1 MTNPEDSEPKI
12 IVDDDWKTQVQA
24 EKAAFK
30 EQEAL
35 KKDESSGGDADDNAS
50 DNAGEAETGVTD
62 ESESGSAEEVRQQE
76 FPPASFSMLVTTLSA
91 QAMTALGFFPDPSGT
106 MEPNR
111 SMAKH
116 FIDTLG
122 VLEEKTAGNLDEEEK
137 GMLQET
143 LHQLRMAFMNPPQ
156 E

>member
-24 EKAAFK
+24 EKAALK

-35 KKDESSGGDADDNAS
+35 NQGEESDDDTGKVEAS
-50 DNAGEAETGVTD
+50 KAEASVTD
-62 ESESGSAEEVRQQE
+62 DAGSDEGKRPQE
-76 FPPASFSMLVTTLSA
+76 FPPASFSMLITTLSA

-122 VLEEKTAGNLDEEEK
+122 VLEEKTAGNLDEEESS
-137 GMLQET
+137 MLQET
-143 LHQLRMAFMNPPQ
+143 LHQLRMAYMNPPQ
-156 E
+156 D

>member
-1 MTNPEDSEPKI
+1 MTNSDDSKPKI
-12 IVDDDWKTQVQA
+12 IVDDDWKSQVQA

-35 KKDESSGGDADDNAS
+35 KAKEASS
-50 DNAGEAETGVTD
+50 
-62 ESESGSAEEVRQQE
+62 ESESSESADEADTVATEGAETAGESRQQE
-76 FPPASFSMLVTTLSA
+76 FPPASFSMLVTTISA
-91 QAMTALGFFPDPSGT
+91 QAMTALGFFPDPSGK

-122 VLEEKTAGNLDEEEK
+122 VLEEKTAGNLNEEEK
-137 GMLQET
+137 NMLQET
-143 LHQLRMAFMNPPQ
+143 LHQLRMAFITPPQ
-156 E
+156 GS

>member
-1 MTNPEDSEPKI
+1 MTKSEDSEPKI
-12 IVDDDWKTQVQA
+12 IVDDDWKSQVQA

-35 KKDESSGGDADDNAS
+35 KAKEASSENESGESSE
-50 DNAGEAETGVTD
+50 NAGEAETVATEGAGAAG
-62 ESESGSAEEVRQQE
+62 ESRQQE
-76 FPPASFSMLVTTLSA
+76 FPPASFSMLVTTISA
-91 QAMTALGFFPDPSGT
+91 QAMTALGFFPDPSGK

-122 VLEEKTAGNLDEEEK
+122 VLEEKTAGNLDDEEK
-137 GMLQET
+137 TMLQET
-143 LHQLRMAFMNPPQ
+143 LHQLRMAFITPPQ
-156 E
+156 GS

>member
-1 MTNPEDSEPKI
+1 MTNSDDSEPKI
-12 IVDDDWKTQVQA
+12 IVDDDWKSQVQA

-35 KKDESSGGDADDNAS
+35 KAKEASGESESSES
-50 DNAGEAETGVTD
+50 AGEADTVATEGAEAAG
-62 ESESGSAEEVRQQE
+62 ESRQQE

-91 QAMTALGFFPDPSGT
+91 QAMTALGFFPDPSGK

-122 VLEEKTAGNLDEEEK
+122 VLEEKTAGNLDDEEK
-137 GMLQET
+137 NMLQET
-143 LHQLRMAFMNPPQ
+143 LHQLRMAFVTPPQ
-156 E
+156 GS

>member
-1 MTNPEDSEPKI
+1 MTNSDDSEPKI
-12 IVDDDWKTQVQA
+12 IVDDDWKSQVQA

-35 KKDESSGGDADDNAS
+35 KAKEASS
-50 DNAGEAETGVTD
+50 
-62 ESESGSAEEVRQQE
+62 ESESSESADEADTVATEGAETAGESRQQE
-76 FPPASFSMLVTTLSA
+76 FPPASFSMLVTTISA
-91 QAMTALGFFPDPSGT
+91 QAMTALGFFPDPSGK

-122 VLEEKTAGNLDEEEK
+122 VLEEKTAGNLDDEEK
-137 GMLQET
+137 TMLQET
-143 LHQLRMAFMNPPQ
+143 LHHLRMAFITPPQ
-156 E
+156 GS